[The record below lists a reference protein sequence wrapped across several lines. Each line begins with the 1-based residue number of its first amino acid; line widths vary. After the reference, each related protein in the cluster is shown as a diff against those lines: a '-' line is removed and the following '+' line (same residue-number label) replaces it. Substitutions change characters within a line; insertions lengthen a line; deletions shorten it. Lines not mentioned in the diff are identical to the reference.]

1 MAPMIVAHPAA
12 HYPQMP
18 WTGGDGGPALQPVF
32 INPSDYQQMLQNQ
45 QNRPGSVDSES
56 SSSKNSS
63 RRGSMNQ
70 KFVPSVMQ
78 NKKMQLGKFK
88 FLYFDFLVTIFY
100 IFIQLKLK
108 KWLNKP
114 IECEFLKRNILENVA
129 HPTDLLPILAQ
140 AVFRF
145 VYVYV
150 FLTGRSISDF
160 EQNF

>member
-78 NKKMQLGKFK
+78 NKKMQLGKFM
-88 FLYFDFLVTIFY
+88 FYYF
-100 IFIQLKLK
+100 QLHPRFSRAFTRPA
-108 KWLNKP
+108 LNQGP
-114 IECEFLKRNILENVA
+114 YFGYG
-129 HPTDLLPILAQ
+129 HPWT
-140 AVFRF
+140 
-145 VYVYV
+145 
-150 FLTGRSISDF
+150 ISDPKPTTKIKKVKITF
-160 EQNF
+160 LFS

>member
-78 NKKMQLGKFK
+78 NKKMQLGKFI
-88 FLYFDFLVTIFY
+88 FLYFRPNPKLFSIPTPHQTI
-100 IFIQLKLK
+100 
-108 KWLNKP
+108 
-114 IECEFLKRNILENVA
+114 
-129 HPTDLLPILAQ
+129 
-140 AVFRF
+140 
-145 VYVYV
+145 
-150 FLTGRSISDF
+150 
-160 EQNF
+160 